1 MIFVYARAT
10 IVHMEPKQ
18 KFISFRVT
26 PELAAIAKA
35 RAKSQ
40 HRNVAGYMLNLI
52 EQDCRSL
59 MRETTETF
67 DAQKV
72 VNPVKYQTAAELK
85 KSKKGGGK

>member
-1 MIFVYARAT
+1 
-10 IVHMEPKQ
+10 
-18 KFISFRVT
+18 
-26 PELAAIAKA
+26 
-35 RAKSQ
+35 
-40 HRNVAGYMLNLI
+40 MLNLI